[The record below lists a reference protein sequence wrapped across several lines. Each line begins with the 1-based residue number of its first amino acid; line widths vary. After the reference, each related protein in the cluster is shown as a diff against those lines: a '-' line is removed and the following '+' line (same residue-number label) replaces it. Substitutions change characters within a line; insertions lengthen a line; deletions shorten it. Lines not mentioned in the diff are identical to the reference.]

1 MARRH
6 WTVVV
11 VPDDQLSVRQFQLSS
26 RSLRTAVTGAVLVFI
41 LIATVAASVSIRPA
55 AGDEADRLARVNEQ
69 LVREVIDIRREMAAL
84 ETALMELS
92 DRDERYR
99 ILANL
104 EPLDEDV
111 KRAGVGGPG
120 MRTLQA
126 SRLWQVDRSL
136 AELTFGTTEELT
148 ALTRRARVLASSW
161 TEATGALENQIDL
174 WERTPSIYPA
184 KGYRTSGFSQRRVH
198 PVLGVAR
205 PHNGVDIA
213 ARRGT
218 PVVATAKGTVVFAG
232 NTGGD
237 YGFMVDI
244 DHGNGV
250 VTRYAHMARGSIR
263 VRVGQTVERW
273 DQIGEVG
280 ATGLV
285 SAPHVHYEVLVDG
298 RPRNP
303 DQFVVADIVRF

>member
-11 VPDDQLSVRQFQLSS
+11 VPDDQLSVRQYRLSS
-26 RSLRTAVTGAVLVFI
+26 RFLRSAITAAALAVI
-41 LIATVAASVSIRPA
+41 LLSTVAAAVFVRPA
-55 AGDEADRLARVNEQ
+55 AGDDAVHLARVNEQ

-84 ETALMELS
+84 QTALMELS

-120 MRTLQA
+120 TRTLQT

-136 AELTFGTTEELT
+136 AELTFGTSEELT
-148 ALTRRARVLASSW
+148 ALTRRAQVLASSW
-161 TEATGALENQIDL
+161 TEATSALGNQIDL

-184 KGYRTSGFSQRRVH
+184 RGYRTSGFTQRRIH

-205 PHNGVDIA
+205 PHNGLDIA

-218 PVVATAKGTVVFAG
+218 PVVATAKGRVTFAG

-237 YGFMVDI
+237 YGYMVDI

-250 VTRYAHMARGSIR
+250 ITRYAHLARGSIR
-263 VRVGQTVERW
+263 VQAGQTVERW
-273 DQIGEVG
+273 DKIGEVG
-280 ATGLV
+280 STGLV
-285 SAPHVHYEVLVDG
+285 TAPHVHYEVLVDG

-303 DQFVVADIVRF
+303 EQFVVADIARP